1 MEIKVPT
8 ADFLTT
14 ATGPEGWPKTQL
26 PEFAFVGRSNVG
38 KSSLINALTRR
49 RKLVRVSNT
58 PGRTRALNFF
68 EVHVLDHKREHKSVL
83 CDLPGYGFAKVS
95 KSEKA
100 QWQGIIEG
108 YLTGREGLRAVV
120 QLIDAEVGPS
130 EQDAQMLEF
139 LRGAG
144 RPVVIAATKLDRLN
158 KAKRIPAL
166 RAAAVELRLPETDVL
181 GVSSTEELGMDEL
194 WRKLFALEK
203 P

>member
-8 ADFLTT
+8 ADFITT
-14 ATGPEGWPKTQL
+14 ATGPEGWPKTLL

-68 EVHVLDHKREHKSVL
+68 EVHVLDRKHEHKSML

-95 KSEKA
+95 KAEKA

-108 YLTGREGLRAVV
+108 YLTGRDGLRAVV

-130 EQDAQMLEF
+130 EQDTQMMEF
-139 LRGAG
+139 LRASN
-144 RPVVIAATKLDRLN
+144 RPVIIAATKLDRLN
-158 KAKRIPAL
+158 KSKRIPAL
-166 RAAAVELRLPETDVL
+166 RSHAVALRLPETDVL

-194 WRKLFALEK
+194 WRKLFALERG
-203 P
+203 